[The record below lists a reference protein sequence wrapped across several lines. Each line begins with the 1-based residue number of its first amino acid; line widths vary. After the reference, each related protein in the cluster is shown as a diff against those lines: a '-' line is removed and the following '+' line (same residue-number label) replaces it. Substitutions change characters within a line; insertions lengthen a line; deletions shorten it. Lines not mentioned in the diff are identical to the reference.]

1 MSFSYSYNPKV
12 AMPWLSNDIPQ
23 MRSNTLQAPFY
34 FGGSQI
40 PSNAMCGIP
49 KGSGSNRVGGSIHPD
64 FPLGMPHRTLPF
76 GMRGNPH
83 R

>member
-23 MRSNTLQAPFY
+23 MRSNALQAPFY

-40 PSNAMCGIP
+40 PSQHIP
-49 KGSGSNRVGGSIHPD
+49 PECRRHILGGSIYPSELPCATHRHRIKY
-64 FPLGMPHRTLPF
+64 PHR
-76 GMRGNPH
+76 
-83 R
+83 

>member
-23 MRSNTLQAPFY
+23 MRSNAQQAPFY

-40 PSNAMCGIP
+40 PTKSFI
-49 KGSGSNRVGGSIHPD
+49 GGSIYPSEL
-64 FPLGMPHRTLPF
+64 PSSNYTRGIRKYPHR
-76 GMRGNPH
+76 
-83 R
+83 